1 MLKNIQSVITG
12 NTFTTS
18 PIKETDTGI
27 TALYCRLSQDDG
39 NVGDSDSI
47 INQKKILAEYAER
60 NGYTPYQFYIDDG
73 FSGTNFERP
82 QFKQMIEDAKKGT
95 VKRIICKDLSRFGR
109 DYIKVGLYTE
119 FIFPDKDIHFIA
131 VNDDVDSNVQKDNDL
146 APFKNLFNEWY
157 ARDTSKKIKAVKK
170 AKGLAGEHMSCVAPY
185 GYRKNPDNPKEWLI
199 DEESAEVVR
208 EIFRLCVDGYGPRRI
223 ANILTER
230 KILIPSA
237 YALEKGYAVR
247 NIIPKNPCQWSST
260 VVVDV
265 LERMDYLGHTVNF
278 KTHRKSYKQ
287 KKKIENDK
295 SEWKIFENT
304 HEPIIDKSTFDIV
317 QKIRANRKRPTK
329 MGEMPMF
336 SGILYCADC
345 GKKLSFHRRAN
356 DPDTKHN
363 FVCSNYRSDT
373 HNCSM
378 HYIRNVVVEQLV
390 LENLREVVSYVKAY
404 EDEFVQMVMDAD
416 IKQKS
421 KELAKKKRVLSDKEK
436 RYTQLDGLFQHIYE
450 DNVSGKLSDERFV
463 KLSQGYEAEQKD
475 LQSEIEAL
483 RMELS
488 QEKQQSVNVKS
499 FLSTVKKYTEIP
511 ELTSEIVHEFIDR
524 IIVHEADKSSGKR
537 IQEIEIIYNHIG
549 VFDRSKVNVYM
560 GKAV

>member
-1 MLKNIQSVITG
+1 MVEYRCGGRTG
-12 NTFTTS
+12 T
-18 PIKETDTGI
+18 
-27 TALYCRLSQDDG
+27 
-39 NVGDSDSI
+39 
-47 INQKKILAEYAER
+47 
-60 NGYTPYQFYIDDG
+60 
-73 FSGTNFERP
+73 
-82 QFKQMIEDAKKGT
+82 
-95 VKRIICKDLSRFGR
+95 
-109 DYIKVGLYTE
+109 
-119 FIFPDKDIHFIA
+119 H
-131 VNDDVDSNVQKDNDL
+131 
-146 APFKNLFNEWY
+146 
-157 ARDTSKKIKAVKK
+157 
-170 AKGLAGEHMSCVAPY
+170 
-185 GYRKNPDNPKEWLI
+185 
-199 DEESAEVVR
+199 
-208 EIFRLCVDGYGPRRI
+208 
-223 ANILTER
+223 
-230 KILIPSA
+230 
-237 YALEKGYAVR
+237 
-247 NIIPKNPCQWSST
+247 
-260 VVVDV
+260 
-265 LERMDYLGHTVNF
+265 DYLGHTVNF

-436 RYTQLDGLFQHIYE
+436 RYTQLDGLFQRIYE

-488 QEKQQSVNVKS
+488 QEEQQSVNVKS

-549 VFDRSKVNVYM
+549 AFDRSKVNVYM